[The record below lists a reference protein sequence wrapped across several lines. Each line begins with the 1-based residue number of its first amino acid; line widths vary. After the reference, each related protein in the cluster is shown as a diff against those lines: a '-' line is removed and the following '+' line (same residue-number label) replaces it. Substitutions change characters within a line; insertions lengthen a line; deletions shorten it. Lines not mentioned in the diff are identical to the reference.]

1 MAINTLI
8 TIRDAIQAFVD
19 GHGQL
24 QAVRFGAD
32 DKRAPYLTEQEL
44 FPVLYVAPIDVE
56 VGRAHNT
63 HRLRVYV
70 YERLNDAD
78 QDEWENANDTSLILR
93 DIRVWWNDYG
103 VDDILIE
110 TDPTGTFK
118 TDSELDNLVG
128 YYAEILFQIPSHGR
142 CDVPVS
148 IEPVPPPTCED
159 ASYIVEY
166 ADGTPIE
173 SGTIPS
179 GGSVTIVVPNCPPAG
194 DVVWT
199 LFDTDGNVL
208 DSGTEPAGGT
218 LTIVA
223 PDATFDINGV
233 QVATIPSGG
242 SDSIQVRRA
251 SGSTQVGALQGQ
263 HWRVANTTVQLRDS
277 ANNNIG
283 SVNSYGAESSNN
295 LTAPDGT
302 VTVNRDGVFFATQAV
317 RSGGTASVDVDVP
330 FWQRNPDWLP
340 LPEVNVGDNRF
351 VGLYAVFED
360 DADGNTITIG
370 TGIGNQIDYGDGT
383 IITSI
388 AGTNTHQY
396 DYATISSPIL
406 QMEDGTNYKM
416 VVVDCDITGTL
427 HWTLNQNIT
436 GRSNRVTGW
445 LDIVAAGSS
454 LTGVRVS
461 DNTAGMGGFAM
472 FLERLLILEMNTSGT
487 PLTTELL
494 NSLPRI
500 KVFEYP
506 MLDVLTNFTRLFTR
520 SGDIRNSQGQPISIN
535 NTAFTGSLIATF
547 NNSSITKLGDII
559 LPNATGTVQTF
570 TFSKIKEVGNI
581 DLSSVNALQAFF
593 TNTGLQKVGTITVGT
608 NLTNIQQFI
617 PFIYNLRRLVFA
629 GDMSSVTNTTNAFQ
643 SAWGLQELIL
653 PNLTV
658 GFDIRWS
665 AVSGQELQDLFTS
678 LGTASGAQ
686 TITLPNFTIG
696 EPTTIA
702 TGKGYTIAYA

>member
-1 MAINTLI
+1 
-8 TIRDAIQAFVD
+8 
-19 GHGQL
+19 
-24 QAVRFGAD
+24 
-32 DKRAPYLTEQEL
+32 
-44 FPVLYVAPIDVE
+44 
-56 VGRAHNT
+56 
-63 HRLRVYV
+63 
-70 YERLNDAD
+70 
-78 QDEWENANDTSLILR
+78 LR

-103 VDDILIE
+103 IDDILIE

-461 DNTAGMGGFAM
+461 DNTVGMGGFAM